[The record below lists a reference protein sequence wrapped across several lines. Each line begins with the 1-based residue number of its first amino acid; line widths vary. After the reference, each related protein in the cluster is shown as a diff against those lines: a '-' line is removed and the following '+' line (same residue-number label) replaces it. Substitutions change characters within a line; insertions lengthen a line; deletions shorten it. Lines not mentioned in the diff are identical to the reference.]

1 MKEYVTPAWDAPL
14 DVEAYVSAM
23 PPGALIKGLFPGAV
37 LAEAKRRNMTLKH
50 LADKYLPFLD
60 YSLVDHNRLIV
71 EAAGAFFPDVP
82 LRVGLRKIGRAAVQ
96 SLLVTTFGKAVLG
109 GLTQPETVARALA
122 ALSRSF
128 STTISKPAPSF
139 ELVSTGER
147 SAILVMKDAWIF
159 HDCQEIGIIEGL
171 CRACGTKAEVRV
183 AVDGPANAE
192 YLCTWE
198 VAPLSRS
205 SRPHG

>member
-1 MKEYVTPAWDAPL
+1 MKEYVAPNWDAPL
-14 DVEAYVSAM
+14 DAEAYVNAM
-23 PPGALIKGLFPGAV
+23 PQGALIKGLYPGAV
-37 LAEAKRRNMTLKH
+37 LAEAKRRNLVLKN

-60 YSLVDHNRLIV
+60 YSLVGHNRLIV

-109 GLTQPETVARALA
+109 GLTQPDTVARALA

-128 STTISKPAPSF
+128 TTTITRPTPSF
-139 ELVSTGER
+139 ELVVTGEQ
-147 SAILVMKDAWIF
+147 SAILSMRDAWIF
-159 HDCQEIGIIEGL
+159 HDCQQIGIIEGL
-171 CRACGTKAEVRV
+171 CRACGARAEVRI
-183 AVDGPANAE
+183 AVEGPANAE

-198 VAPLSRS
+198 VAQP
-205 SRPHG
+205 SRPSAPHP